1 MNIII
6 SKSTKPLKKYVA
18 TITNDGMIKDI
29 YFGDSRYQSYET
41 HNDDRRKNNYI
52 KRHAKREN
60 WEDPLTSGF
69 WAANLL
75 WNKKTLQESIDDI
88 NKRFTHINVTLK

>member
-6 SKSTKPLKKYVA
+6 SKSPKLSKKYVA
-18 TITNDGMIKDI
+18 SVTDGGIIKDV
-29 YFGDSRYQSYET
+29 YFGQAGASDYT
-41 HNDDRRKNNYI
+41 IHNDDERKQRYLN
-52 KRHAKREN
+52 RHRKREN

-88 NKRFTHINVTLK
+88 NERFKNIHVRLK